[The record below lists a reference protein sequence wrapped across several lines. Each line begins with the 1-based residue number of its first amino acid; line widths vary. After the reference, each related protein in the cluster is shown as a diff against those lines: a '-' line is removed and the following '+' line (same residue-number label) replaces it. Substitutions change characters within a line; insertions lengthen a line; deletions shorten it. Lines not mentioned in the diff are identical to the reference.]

1 MRDGLNTAE
10 NAAEYLRAYAGR
22 YRDMFAIRLATI
34 AAVSLLAVWLLGWS
48 WGANFALCQLA
59 LYALLWREVQVVDR
73 RADAPSA
80 HRRLSTSTE
89 LITLGLATHNA
100 LFALAVWLEHPEL
113 APHIALLLAGNLMV
127 GALQVHVSRLGFA
140 AAVVPPSVAMLSMV
154 TQIAPDNIGL
164 QMSVVAFLLA
174 MIGAAWRQWIT
185 DRQTV
190 DMAVA
195 ATGRSAELQAALAE
209 AEAARICADQASAAK
224 SRFLAMI
231 SHEVRTPLNVMLGL
245 TEVMKSRPRPAE
257 EAGLVSD
264 MGEAGEMLLRLLND
278 ALDLSK
284 IESGKAELHAAPVDL
299 GERVEAI
306 ARVWRSRADEMGLT
320 LAFDLEGA
328 AADFQV
334 FTDQARIERVL
345 INYLSNALKLTAA
358 GVVRLVARAEPRDD
372 GRVDLTFEVHDQGP
386 GVPAGQHD
394 RIFQPFEQL
403 EAGREAGGTGLGL
416 ALCRAAAQALG
427 GEVGVRDAAPHGAIF
442 WMRFSA
448 DRAVPAQVSEVRTSG
463 APLDGEIIRPLRVLA
478 AEDHPANRKLLTL
491 LLGTLGQDLVVVENG
506 AEAVAAVRR
515 ETFDLVLMDV
525 MMPVMDGVA
534 ALAAIRA
541 EEAAS
546 GRPPVRIHMLTAN
559 VFDEDVARYRAAGA
573 DGVLRKPIEIPALQA
588 ALEAAAA
595 DAPAAAE
602 PDLRLRA

>member
-1 MRDGLNTAE
+1 MRDGLNTAG
-10 NAAEYLRAYAGR
+10 NSAEYLRAYAGR

-59 LYALLWREVQVVDR
+59 LYALLWREVQIVER

-154 TQIAPDNIGL
+154 TTIAPDNTGL

-195 ATGRSAELQAALAE
+195 ATGRTAELQAALAE
-209 AEAARICADQASAAK
+209 AEAARICADKASAAK

-245 TEVMKSRPRPAE
+245 TEVMKGRPRPAE
-257 EAGLVSD
+257 EAAIVSD
-264 MGEAGEMLLRLLND
+264 MGEAGDMLLRLLND

-284 IESGKAELHAAPVDL
+284 IESGKAEVHAAPVDL
-299 GERVEAI
+299 GERLDAI
-306 ARVWRSRADEMGLT
+306 ARVWRSRADEMGLS
-320 LAFDLEGA
+320 LELERHGA
-328 AADFQV
+328 AEDFLV
-334 FTDQARIERVL
+334 HTDQARIERIL

-358 GVVRLVARAEPRDD
+358 GVVRLTAQAGRRDD
-372 GRVDLTFEVHDQGP
+372 GKVDLTFEVHDQGP
-386 GVPAGQHD
+386 GIPAGQHD
-394 RIFQPFEQL
+394 RVFQPFEQL
-403 EAGREAGGTGLGL
+403 EAGRKAGGTGLGL
-416 ALCRAAAQALG
+416 ALCRAAAEALG
-427 GEVGVRDAAPHGAIF
+427 GEIGVRDAQPHGAIF
-442 WMRFSA
+442 WLRLTA
-448 DRAVPAQVSEVRTSG
+448 DRAVRTEAADAALPSRDH
-463 APLDGEIIRPLRVLA
+463 DGPNVPPLRILA
-478 AEDHPANRKLLTL
+478 AEDHPANRKLLGL
-491 LLGTLGQDLVVVENG
+491 LLTTLGQELVVVENG
-506 AEAVAAVRR
+506 AEAVEILRR
-515 ETFDLVLMDV
+515 EVFDLVLMDV
-525 MMPVMDGVA
+525 MMPVMDGVT

-541 EEAAS
+541 EEAAED
-546 GRPPVRIHMLTAN
+546 RPRARIHMLTAN

-573 DGVLRKPIEIPALQA
+573 DGVLRKPIEIASLQA
-588 ALEAAAA
+588 TLVEAAGAA
-595 DAPAAAE
+595 TLPPLPERQVA
-602 PDLRLRA
+602 

>member
-1 MRDGLNTAE
+1 MRDGLNTAG

-59 LYALLWREVQVVDR
+59 LYALLWREVQVVDS

-154 TQIAPDNIGL
+154 TTIAPDNIGL

-245 TEVMKSRPRPAE
+245 TEVLKGRPRPAE
-257 EAGLVSD
+257 EAAIVSD
-264 MGEAGEMLLRLLND
+264 MGEAGDMLLRLLND

-328 AADFQV
+328 VGDFQV
-334 FTDQARIERVL
+334 LTDQARIERVL

-394 RIFQPFEQL
+394 RVFQPFEQL

-448 DRAVPAQVSEVRTSG
+448 DRAVPAQVSDVCTSA
-463 APLDGEIIRPLRVLA
+463 APLDGEIKRALRVLA

-506 AEAVAAVRR
+506 AEAVATLRR

-546 GRPPVRIHMLTAN
+546 GRTPVRIYMLTAN
-559 VFDEDVARYRAAGA
+559 VFDEDVVRYRAAGA

-595 DAPAAAE
+595 EAPAAAE

>member
-1 MRDGLNTAE
+1 MRDGLNTSGTS
-10 NAAEYLRAYAGR
+10 AEYLRAYAGR

-48 WGANFALCQLA
+48 WGANFALFQLA
-59 LYALLWREVQVVDR
+59 LYALLWREVQIVER

-140 AAVVPPSVAMLSMV
+140 AAVAPPSVAMLSMV
-154 TQIAPDNIGL
+154 TTLAPDNTGL

-209 AEAARICADQASAAK
+209 AEAARVCADQASAAK

-245 TEVMKSRPRPAE
+245 TEVMKGRPRPAE

-284 IESGKAELHAAPVDL
+284 IESGKAELHTAPVDL

-306 ARVWRSRADEMGLT
+306 ARVWRSRAHEMGLT
-320 LAFDLEGA
+320 LAFDLQGA
-328 AADFQV
+328 AGDFQV
-334 FTDQARIERVL
+334 VTDQARVERVL

-372 GRVDLTFEVHDQGP
+372 GTVDLTFEVHDQGP
-386 GVPAGQHD
+386 GIPAGQHD

-442 WMRFSA
+442 WMRFTA
-448 DRAVPAQVSEVRTSG
+448 DRAVPAQVSDVRASA
-463 APLDGEIIRPLRVLA
+463 APLGGEIMRPLRVLA

-491 LLGTLGQDLVVVENG
+491 LLTTLGQDLVLVENG
-506 AEAVAAVRR
+506 AEAVETLRR
-515 ETFDLVLMDV
+515 EVFDLVLMDV
-525 MMPVMDGVA
+525 MMPVMDGVT

-541 EEAAS
+541 EEAAED
-546 GRPPVRIHMLTAN
+546 RPRARIHMLTAN

-573 DGVLRKPIEIPALQA
+573 DGVLRKPIEIASLQA
-588 ALEAAAA
+588 TLVEAAGAA
-595 DAPAAAE
+595 TLPPLPERQVA
-602 PDLRLRA
+602 

>member
-1 MRDGLNTAE
+1 MRDGLNTSG
-10 NAAEYLRAYAGR
+10 NSAEYLRAYAGR

-48 WGANFALCQLA
+48 WGANFALFQLA
-59 LYALLWREVQVVDR
+59 LYALLWREVQIVER

-140 AAVVPPSVAMLSMV
+140 AAVAPPSVAMLSMV
-154 TQIAPDNIGL
+154 TTLAPDNTGL

-209 AEAARICADQASAAK
+209 AEAARVCADQASAAK

-245 TEVMKSRPRPAE
+245 TEVMKGRPRPAE

-284 IESGKAELHAAPVDL
+284 IESGKAELHTAPVDL

-306 ARVWRSRADEMGLT
+306 ARVWRSRAHEMGLT
-320 LAFDLEGA
+320 LAFDLQGA
-328 AADFQV
+328 AGDFQV
-334 FTDQARIERVL
+334 VTDQARVERVL

-358 GVVRLVARAEPRDD
+358 GEVRLVARAEPRDD

-386 GVPAGQHD
+386 GIPAGQHD

-442 WMRFSA
+442 WMRFTA
-448 DRAVPAQVSEVRTSG
+448 DRAVPAQVSDVRASA
-463 APLDGEIIRPLRVLA
+463 APLGGEIMRPLRVLA

-491 LLGTLGQDLVVVENG
+491 LLTTLGQDLVLVENG
-506 AEAVAAVRR
+506 AEAVEILRR
-515 ETFDLVLMDV
+515 EVFDLVLMDV
-525 MMPVMDGVA
+525 MMPVMDGVT

-541 EEAAS
+541 EEAAED
-546 GRPPVRIHMLTAN
+546 RPRARIHMLTAN

-573 DGVLRKPIEIPALQA
+573 DGVLRKPIEIASLQA
-588 ALEAAAA
+588 TLVESAGAATLPPLPERQVA
-595 DAPAAAE
+595 
-602 PDLRLRA
+602 

>member
-1 MRDGLNTAE
+1 MRDGLNTAG

-59 LYALLWREVQVVDR
+59 LYALLWREVQVVDS

-154 TQIAPDNIGL
+154 TTIAPDNIGL

-245 TEVMKSRPRPAE
+245 TEVLKGRPRPAE
-257 EAGLVSD
+257 EAAIVSD
-264 MGEAGEMLLRLLND
+264 MGEAGDMLLRLLND

-328 AADFQV
+328 VGDFQV
-334 FTDQARIERVL
+334 LTDQARIERVL

-394 RIFQPFEQL
+394 RVFQPFEQL

-448 DRAVPAQVSEVRTSG
+448 DRAVPAQVSDVCTSA
-463 APLDGEIIRPLRVLA
+463 APLDGEIKRALRVLA

-506 AEAVAAVRR
+506 AEAVATLRR

-546 GRPPVRIHMLTAN
+546 GRTPVRIYMLTAN

-595 DAPAAAE
+595 EAPAAAE

>member
-1 MRDGLNTAE
+1 MRDGLNTSG
-10 NAAEYLRAYAGR
+10 NSAEYLRAYAGR

-59 LYALLWREVQVVDR
+59 LYALLWREVQIVDR

-140 AAVVPPSVAMLSMV
+140 AAVAPPSVALISMV
-154 TQIAPDNIGL
+154 TNLAPDNTGL
-164 QMSVVAFLLA
+164 QVSVIAFILA
-174 MIGAAWRQWIT
+174 MSGAAWRQWVT
-185 DRQTV
+185 DRETV

-195 ATGRSAELQAALAE
+195 AIRRSAELQTALAG
-209 AEAARICADQASAAK
+209 AESARVAADEASAAK

-245 TEVMKSRPRPAE
+245 TEVMRGRPRPQE
-257 EAGLVSD
+257 EAALVSD
-264 MGEAGEMLLRLLND
+264 MSEAGEMLLRLLND

-299 GERVEAI
+299 GERIEAI
-306 ARVWRSRADEMGLT
+306 ARVWRSRAHEMGLT
-320 LAFDLEGA
+320 LELDRIGEP
-328 AADFQV
+328 ADFRV
-334 FTDQARIERVL
+334 TTDQARVERIL

-358 GVVRLVARAEPRDD
+358 GVVRLAARAEPRDD
-372 GRVDLTFEVHDQGP
+372 GTVDLTFEVHDQGP
-386 GVPAGQHD
+386 GIPARQHD

-442 WMRFSA
+442 WMRFTA
-448 DRAVPAQVSEVRTSG
+448 DRAVPAQVSDVRASA
-463 APLDGEIIRPLRVLA
+463 APLDGEIMRPLRVLA

-491 LLGTLGQDLVVVENG
+491 LLTTLGQDLVLVENG
-506 AEAVAAVRR
+506 AEAVETLRR
-515 ETFDLVLMDV
+515 EVFDLVLMDV
-525 MMPVMDGVA
+525 MMPVMDGVT

-541 EEAAS
+541 EEAAED
-546 GRPPVRIHMLTAN
+546 RPRARIHMLTAN

-573 DGVLRKPIEIPALQA
+573 DGVLRKPIEIASLQA
-588 ALEAAAA
+588 TLVEAAGAA
-595 DAPAAAE
+595 TLPPLPERQVA
-602 PDLRLRA
+602 

>member
-1 MRDGLNTAE
+1 MRDGLNTAG

-59 LYALLWREVQVVDR
+59 LYALLWREVQVVDS
-73 RADAPSA
+73 RADVPSA

-154 TQIAPDNIGL
+154 TTIAPDNIGL

-245 TEVMKSRPRPAE
+245 TEVLKGRPRPAE
-257 EAGLVSD
+257 EAAIVSD
-264 MGEAGEMLLRLLND
+264 MGEAGDMLLRLLND

-328 AADFQV
+328 VGDFQV
-334 FTDQARIERVL
+334 LTDQARIERVL

-394 RIFQPFEQL
+394 RVFQPFEQL

-448 DRAVPAQVSEVRTSG
+448 DRAVPAQVSDVCTSA
-463 APLDGEIIRPLRVLA
+463 APLDGEIKRALRVLA

-506 AEAVAAVRR
+506 AEAVATLRR

-546 GRPPVRIHMLTAN
+546 GRTPVRIYMLTAN

-595 DAPAAAE
+595 EAPAAAE

>member
-1 MRDGLNTAE
+1 MRDGLNTSG
-10 NAAEYLRAYAGR
+10 NSAEYLRAYAGR

-48 WGANFALCQLA
+48 WGANFALFQLA
-59 LYALLWREVQVVDR
+59 LYALLWREVQIVER

-140 AAVVPPSVAMLSMV
+140 AAVAPPSVAMLSMV
-154 TQIAPDNIGL
+154 TTLAPDNTGL

-209 AEAARICADQASAAK
+209 AEAARVCADQASAAK

-245 TEVMKSRPRPAE
+245 TEVMKGRPRPAE

-284 IESGKAELHAAPVDL
+284 IESGKAELHTAPVDL

-306 ARVWRSRADEMGLT
+306 ARVWRSRAHEMGLT
-320 LAFDLEGA
+320 LAFDLQGA
-328 AADFQV
+328 AGDFQV
-334 FTDQARIERVL
+334 VTDQARVERVL

-372 GRVDLTFEVHDQGP
+372 GTVDLTFEVHDQGP
-386 GVPAGQHD
+386 GIPAGQHD

-442 WMRFSA
+442 WMRFTA
-448 DRAVPAQVSEVRTSG
+448 DRAVPAQVSDVRASA
-463 APLDGEIIRPLRVLA
+463 APLGGEIMRPLRVLA

-491 LLGTLGQDLVVVENG
+491 LLTTLGQDLVLVENG
-506 AEAVAAVRR
+506 AEAVETLRR
-515 ETFDLVLMDV
+515 EVFDLVLMDV
-525 MMPVMDGVA
+525 MMPVMDGVT

-541 EEAAS
+541 EEAAED
-546 GRPPVRIHMLTAN
+546 RPRARIHMLTAN

-573 DGVLRKPIEIPALQA
+573 DGVLRKPIEIASLQA
-588 ALEAAAA
+588 TLVEAAGAA
-595 DAPAAAE
+595 TLPPLPERQVA
-602 PDLRLRA
+602 

>member
-1 MRDGLNTAE
+1 MRDGLNTAG

-59 LYALLWREVQVVDR
+59 LYALLWREVQVVDS

-154 TQIAPDNIGL
+154 TTIAPDNIGL

-245 TEVMKSRPRPAE
+245 TEVLKGRPRPAE
-257 EAGLVSD
+257 EAAIVSD
-264 MGEAGEMLLRLLND
+264 MGEAGDMLLRLLND

-328 AADFQV
+328 VGDFQV
-334 FTDQARIERVL
+334 LTDQARIERVL

-394 RIFQPFEQL
+394 RVFQPFEQL

-448 DRAVPAQVSEVRTSG
+448 DRAVPAQVSDVCTSA
-463 APLDGEIIRPLRVLA
+463 APLYGEIKRALRVLA

-506 AEAVAAVRR
+506 AEAVATLRR

-546 GRPPVRIHMLTAN
+546 GRTPVRIYMLTAN

-595 DAPAAAE
+595 EAPAAAE